1 MSPDVPREATD
12 RQLADMVNF
21 LARLCLEAERGL
33 RPPSQLERFMDP
45 SIALRFD
52 AFVTLGRFHGGP
64 VQPSDLGQ
72 AHVARQPDGSVL
84 ASIVT
89 RTEERR
95 WGALCFRLQPREQGL
110 WRVADARRLLANS
123 QRAIGQASRPEDRAR
138 AWGARRS
145 R

>member
-1 MSPDVPREATD
+1 MSPDGPREATD
-12 RQLADMVNF
+12 RQLADMVNY

-33 RPPSQLERFMDP
+33 RPPSQLERYMEP

-84 ASIVT
+84 ASVVT
-89 RTEERR
+89 RTEGRR
-95 WGALCFRLQPREQGL
+95 WGALCFRLQPRKQGL

-123 QRAIGQASRPEDRAR
+123 QRAMGQSRLHEDRAR
-138 AWGARRS
+138 TLGVS
-145 R
+145 RHL

>member
-1 MSPDVPREATD
+1 MSPGAPREATD
-12 RQLADMVNF
+12 RQLADMINY

-33 RPPSQLERFMDP
+33 RPPSQLERYMDP

-89 RTEERR
+89 RTEGRR

-123 QRAIGQASRPEDRAR
+123 QRAIGQSRRSDDHARTLGASR
-138 AWGARRS
+138 RR
-145 R
+145 